1 MNWGE
6 NIAIKYALFKGDLVI
21 FTACPMYRIRMKM
34 MHSTPMYTIP
44 GQEEKNVIY
53 RIYS

>member
-34 MHSTPMYTIP
+34 MGIGNCCAVYPENICTKDIL
-44 GQEEKNVIY
+44 
-53 RIYS
+53 R